1 MQVLTIEQ
9 LAMRDL
15 FLKEMNILLEEK
27 KRELLEQYNEVNR
40 IYRETGK
47 ETEEYRETRK
57 YYDYII
63 SKKEEQDAA
72 FNSILDHLSNLK
84 EKIDDNSDLAE
95 KLTQQ
100 KNEITNKK
108 TILKKEIDEIIRAE
122 NG

>member
-15 FLKEMNILLEEK
+15 FLKEMNSLLEEK

-72 FNSILDHLSNLK
+72 FNSILDNLTNLK

>member
-27 KRELLEQYNEVNR
+27 KRELLEQYNEINR

>member
-27 KRELLEQYNEVNR
+27 KRELLEQYNEINR

-100 KNEITNKK
+100 KNEITYKK

>member
-15 FLKEMNILLEEK
+15 FLKEMNVLLEEK
-27 KRELLEQYNEVNR
+27 KRELLQQYNEVNR

-108 TILKKEIDEIIRAE
+108 TNLKKEIDEIIRAE

>member
-15 FLKEMNILLEEK
+15 FLKEMNVLLEEK

-63 SKKEEQDAA
+63 S
-72 FNSILDHLSNLK
+72 
-84 EKIDDNSDLAE
+84 
-95 KLTQQ
+95 
-100 KNEITNKK
+100 
-108 TILKKEIDEIIRAE
+108 
-122 NG
+122 

>member
-15 FLKEMNILLEEK
+15 FLKEMNVLLEEK
-27 KRELLEQYNEVNR
+27 KRELLGQYNEVNR

-108 TILKKEIDEIIRAE
+108 TNLKKEIDEIIRAE

>member
-108 TILKKEIDEIIRAE
+108 KILKKEIDEIIRAE

>member
-15 FLKEMNILLEEK
+15 FLKEMNNLLEEK

>member
-72 FNSILDHLSNLK
+72 FNNILDHLSNLK

>member
-15 FLKEMNILLEEK
+15 FLKEMNVLLEEK